1 MGSGIE
7 LATAYVQVLP
17 SAEGIKG
24 SLSKVLEPEADSAG
38 EKTGKSLGNSIGSFI
53 KTAFVALGVGEFIK
67 DTIMKGADLEQSI
80 GGIETLFGTGGRS
93 LEEYAKSVGQSVED
107 VKDKYAALE
116 QSEQTMLENA
126 KGAWLTAGLSAND
139 YMQQATSFSASL
151 LKGLG
156 GDTAK
161 AAEYAHMAMTDMS
174 DNANKFGTSIESIQN
189 AYQGLAKGNATML
202 DNLKIGYGGTQT
214 EMLKLAKDMG
224 VVNDSVESFADMSFD
239 QAILAIHKMQE
250 ELGVTGTTKAEALS
264 TISGSMNAL
273 KAAWE
278 NLQADMTLG
287 KDLTGD
293 IDAIKDA
300 ATAFLDNIAPALQNI
315 ITAVPDVFVSLVGAV
330 GPQLIDTGTDMIKEI
345 IEGIG
350 NSLPML
356 LPKAVEIVVTLVKG
370 LITSIPSLIT
380 AALQL
385 VIGLVTGIMEAIP
398 VLVAAIPELINSILT
413 TLMEAI
419 PLIIEAGFTLITS
432 LVSDLPGIITTILGI
447 IPELITSI
455 LDTLVTM
462 YMDLQVAGVEL
473 FVSLIKAL
481 PEIIVK
487 ILEAVPKIIL
497 SLCQSLDGMIPQMMH
512 AGMDLF
518 VSLIKALPEIIKS
531 IGTAIPQIVTAL
543 VTGLT
548 EMLPYM
554 MTAGI
559 QLFTAIIAELPS
571 IISTLVA
578 AVPEIIDALIAA
590 LGDTI
595 IEFQDMGPKIVDG
608 LWQGIKGAWDSL
620 TSSVTQLGSSLIK
633 SVKEIFGIHSPS
645 RIFRDEVG
653 KMLDLGLAEGITGNI
668 DEVDKAVATLNDSTM
683 AGIESDI
690 AVSTRA
696 TGSLTVDASPVTLED
711 GLGVIIELLNR
722 YLPDCAE
729 PVTIDE
735 RSLTNG
741 INRRLGMAVM

>member
-1 MGSGIE
+1 
-7 LATAYVQVLP
+7 
-17 SAEGIKG
+17 
-24 SLSKVLEPEADSAG
+24 
-38 EKTGKSLGNSIGSFI
+38 
-53 KTAFVALGVGEFIK
+53 
-67 DTIMKGADLEQSI
+67 
-80 GGIETLFGTGGRS
+80 
-93 LEEYAKSVGQSVED
+93 
-107 VKDKYAALE
+107 
-116 QSEQTMLENA
+116 
-126 KGAWLTAGLSAND
+126 
-139 YMQQATSFSASL
+139 
-151 LKGLG
+151 
-156 GDTAK
+156 
-161 AAEYAHMAMTDMS
+161 
-174 DNANKFGTSIESIQN
+174 
-189 AYQGLAKGNATML
+189 
-202 DNLKIGYGGTQT
+202 
-214 EMLKLAKDMG
+214 
-224 VVNDSVESFADMSFD
+224 
-239 QAILAIHKMQE
+239 
-250 ELGVTGTTKAEALS
+250 
-264 TISGSMNAL
+264 
-273 KAAWE
+273 
-278 NLQADMTLG
+278 
-287 KDLTGD
+287 
-293 IDAIKDA
+293 
-300 ATAFLDNIAPALQNI
+300 
-315 ITAVPDVFVSLVGAV
+315 
-330 GPQLIDTGTDMIKEI
+330 
-345 IEGIG
+345 
-350 NSLPML
+350 
-356 LPKAVEIVVTLVKG
+356 
-370 LITSIPSLIT
+370 
-380 AALQL
+380 
-385 VIGLVTGIMEAIP
+385 
-398 VLVAAIPELINSILT
+398 
-413 TLMEAI
+413 
-419 PLIIEAGFTLITS
+419 
-432 LVSDLPGIITTILGI
+432 
-447 IPELITSI
+447 
-455 LDTLVTM
+455 
-462 YMDLQVAGVEL
+462 
-473 FVSLIKAL
+473 
-481 PEIIVK
+481 
-487 ILEAVPKIIL
+487 
-497 SLCQSLDGMIPQMMH
+497 MIPQMMH

-578 AVPEIIDALIAA
+578 AVPEII
-590 LGDTI
+590 DTI